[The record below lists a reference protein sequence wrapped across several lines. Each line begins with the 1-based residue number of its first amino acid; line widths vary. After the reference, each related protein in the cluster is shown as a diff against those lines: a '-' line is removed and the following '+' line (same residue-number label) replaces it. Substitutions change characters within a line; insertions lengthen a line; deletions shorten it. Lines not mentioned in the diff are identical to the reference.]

1 MKYSIEKERQIIGAI
16 FHDNRVIP
24 RIAEVLSVEDLY
36 NPITREIY
44 TSALEMFRE
53 SKPIEVVGFPDY
65 YAEITASM
73 NETVSPAS
81 AIYYAKE
88 LAEMARVRRIENCAI
103 FVKETIDGGGD
114 VNQAVEQFQQALT
127 AKRTDGKSGKALVN
141 DYQAEQE
148 LIQNK
153 IANGEQLIG
162 YSCGYNGIDYAID
175 GIRPGH
181 FWIIG
186 GYTSSG
192 KSYLALNIAKN
203 IIAQGKH
210 VLYYSLEMSTEE
222 IGSRLVGLIS
232 NLNPTLAI
240 KGRVSDFQKSI
251 VEEAKGKIY
260 ESKIKVFDSKRSIE
274 EIRYSILGEHI
285 DTPVDCVIIDYLQL
299 LQGNG
304 AEVHYE
310 TLRRASS
317 DLQALGK
324 NTKIPII
331 ALSQINNESAK
342 NESEIMGFKGSGDI
356 AASADFA
363 LEIRVNE
370 TTSEELKRKQQAG
383 EPIQMKLVI
392 KKNRQGSKRQIDM
405 LFNPQGG
412 NFIEV

>member
-24 RIAEVLSVEDLY
+24 RIAEVLAVEDLY

-65 YAEITASM
+65 YAEITVSM

-88 LAEMARVRRIENCAI
+88 LAEMARVRRIENCAV

-203 IIAQGKH
+203 IIAQGKK

-240 KGRVSDFQKSI
+240 KGRVSDFQKGI

-342 NESEIMGFKGSGDI
+342 NESEVMGFKGSGDI

>member
-24 RIAEVLSVEDLY
+24 RIAEVLAVDDLY

-44 TSALEMFRE
+44 ESALEMFRE

-181 FWIIG
+181 FWIDR
-186 GYTSSG
+186 
-192 KSYLALNIAKN
+192 KS
-203 IIAQGKH
+203 
-210 VLYYSLEMSTEE
+210 V
-222 IGSRLVGLIS
+222 V
-232 NLNPTLAI
+232 
-240 KGRVSDFQKSI
+240 
-251 VEEAKGKIY
+251 
-260 ESKIKVFDSKRSIE
+260 
-274 EIRYSILGEHI
+274 
-285 DTPVDCVIIDYLQL
+285 
-299 LQGNG
+299 
-304 AEVHYE
+304 
-310 TLRRASS
+310 
-317 DLQALGK
+317 
-324 NTKIPII
+324 
-331 ALSQINNESAK
+331 
-342 NESEIMGFKGSGDI
+342 
-356 AASADFA
+356 
-363 LEIRVNE
+363 
-370 TTSEELKRKQQAG
+370 
-383 EPIQMKLVI
+383 
-392 KKNRQGSKRQIDM
+392 
-405 LFNPQGG
+405 
-412 NFIEV
+412 